1 MTLGIDF
8 KKSLLSGELL
18 SLASPLNIYIVIP
31 VIFRH
36 MAGGDRSESTSSGQP
51 TNYAEYKAIG
61 VKRCLHMQ
69 WG

>member
-1 MTLGIDF
+1 MSLISL
-8 KKSLLSGELL
+8 KSRPRQES
-18 SLASPLNIYIVIP
+18 
-31 VIFRH
+31 RH
-36 MAGGDRSESTSSGQP
+36 GAGGDRSESTSSGQP